1 MNRSKRVIVLGAGIA
16 GTAAADTLR
25 RLLPASH
32 EVVLIEKAQEHVF
45 SPSLLWL
52 AVGRR
57 SRHQITRPM
66 IRMTR
71 KGIRLVAGTIEK
83 IDARSKVVVVDGQ
96 DMEGDALVVALGADY
111 DLMAIPGLQAG
122 GHNLYSLEG
131 ADSLRNSLSR
141 FETGTFSI
149 LTATPAYKCPAAPY
163 EAAMLVESHLRE
175 RKIRSRVQMEFWAA
189 EPGPMGVA
197 GPVVSA
203 AVKAMIESRGIV
215 YRPGRQIRE
224 VDAAARRLVF
234 ADGSHANYDIL
245 AYVPPHTAPSV
256 VREAGLVGAS
266 GWISVDRL
274 TLETAHAGVYAVGDI
289 TSIPLSLGKPLPKA
303 GTFAE
308 GQGRVAAMNIVHT
321 LTARGR
327 PASFAGHGEC
337 LVETGGATAAYGG
350 GNFYGEPLPQV
361 ALKRPA
367 RFWHLAKIMVER
379 RWLRRWS

>member
-1 MNRSKRVIVLGAGIA
+1 
-16 GTAAADTLR
+16 
-25 RLLPASH
+25 
-32 EVVLIEKAQEHVF
+32 
-45 SPSLLWL
+45 
-52 AVGRR
+52 
-57 SRHQITRPM
+57 
-66 IRMTR
+66 MTR
-71 KGIRLVAGTIEK
+71 RGIRLVAGTIEK

-96 DMEGDALVVALGADY
+96 DHEGDALVVALGADY
-111 DLMAIPGLQAG
+111 DLKAIPGLQNG
-122 GHNLYSLEG
+122 GHNLYSLDG
-131 ADSLRNSLSR
+131 ADSLRNALST
-141 FETGTFSI
+141 FGSGTISI
-149 LTATPAYKCPAAPY
+149 ITAAPAYKCPAAPY

-175 RKIRSRVQMEFWAA
+175 RGIRNRVQMEFWAA

-197 GPVVSA
+197 GPVVSG
-203 AVKAMIESRGIV
+203 AVRALIEGRGIQ

-224 VDAAARRLVF
+224 VDAAARRLTFV
-234 ADGSHANYDIL
+234 DGSQASYDIL

-256 VREAGLVGAS
+256 VREAGLVNAS

-274 TLETAHAGVYAVGDI
+274 TLETAHAGVFAVGDV

-308 GQGRVAAMNIVHT
+308 GQARVAAMNIVHK

-337 LVETGGATAAYGG
+337 LVETGTAKAAYGG
-350 GNFYGEPLPQV
+350 GNFYAEPLPQV

-367 RFWHLAKIMVER
+367 RFWHLAKILVER